1 MKVMPLLSN
10 GLPKLSTMD
19 IADLHTTETCRELS
33 ESSSLE
39 SLNQNKCDIKG
50 FLRRSAFVLL
60 TTAAIFIGKSLYGP
74 LSVIWIDLSDTVRP
88 LIF

>member
-39 SLNQNKCDIKG
+39 SLNQNKCDIKS

-74 LSVIWIDLSDTVRP
+74 LSVI
-88 LIF
+88 